1 MKVIASNDLLKRDAL
16 NQLVGRILDCCGLDE
31 EAVRCIKIY
40 ENGYGSLRTKYNKSY
55 FEYEGDT
62 VEIIATKIL
71 LKKEA
76 ADNKVKPNT
85 TKKTGKDYMD
95 KVIDLINNDYPLTIQ
110 DLLKDENL
118 FKCFESSNGNLYKVD
133 IDNGFVVVVRALTG
147 EDIMNE
153 YHLSTL
159 FDLRFA
165 PCTLR

>member
-1 MKVIASNDLLKRDAL
+1 MKVITSNDLLKKGEL
-16 NQLVGRILDCCGLDE
+16 NQLVGRILNCCGLDE

-40 ENGYGSLRTKYNKSY
+40 ENGHGLIRTDYNKSY

-62 VEIIATKIL
+62 VKIIKTKIL
-71 LKKEA
+71 LNKAAA
-76 ADNKVKPNT
+76 ADNKVKPKT
-85 TKKTGKDYMD
+85 TSKTDKDYMD
-95 KVIDLINNDYPLTIQ
+95 KAIDLINNDYPLTIQ

-118 FKCFESSNGNLYKVD
+118 FKCFESSNGDLYKVD

-165 PCTLR
+165 PCTL